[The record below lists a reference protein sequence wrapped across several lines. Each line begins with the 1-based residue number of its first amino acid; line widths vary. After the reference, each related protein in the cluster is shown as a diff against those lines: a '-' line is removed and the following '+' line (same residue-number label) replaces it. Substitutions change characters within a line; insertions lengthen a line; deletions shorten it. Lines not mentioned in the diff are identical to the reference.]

1 MRTTIT
7 LDDRLLIQLKAR
19 AAESGISV
27 SRLIEQGARLLMRAP
42 AAAND
47 TDPFELITFG
57 SGGRFTQHNVDR
69 ISTVL
74 EADDV
79 ERYKGRE

>member
-1 MRTTIT
+1 M

-27 SRLIEQGARLLMRAP
+27 SRLDQGARLLMRAA

-47 TDPFELITFG
+47 TDPFELIHVRI
-57 SGGRFTQHNVDR
+57 GRSIHAPSPPPPRQR
-69 ISTVL
+69 
-74 EADDV
+74 
-79 ERYKGRE
+79 